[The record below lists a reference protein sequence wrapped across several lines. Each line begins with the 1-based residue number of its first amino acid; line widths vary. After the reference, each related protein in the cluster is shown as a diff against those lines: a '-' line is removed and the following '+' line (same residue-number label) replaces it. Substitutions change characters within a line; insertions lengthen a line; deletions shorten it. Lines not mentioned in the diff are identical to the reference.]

1 MDKREEKPKGTLQK
15 VIDSLNKALRLEY
28 SLIVHYPRLANTIK
42 DEEIRKLVLQ
52 LGSASIHHADVV
64 ASTISQLG
72 GEPDWSLDFYPE
84 DMDLEKVFQTQLGKE
99 KLALELHRE
108 NAASVP
114 SDSLASQLS
123 ALAKE
128 EEQHMKIVNRILAKV
143 KRL

>member
-1 MDKREEKPKGTLQK
+1 MDKKEEKPEGTLQK

-42 DEEIRKLVLQ
+42 DEETRKLVLQ

-64 ASTISQLG
+64 ANTISQLG

-84 DMDLEKVFQTQLGKE
+84 DLDLVEVFQTQREKE

-114 SDSLASQLS
+114 SDSLASELS
-123 ALAKE
+123 ALANE
-128 EEQHMKIVNRILAKV
+128 EEQHIRTVDRILSRL
-143 KRL
+143 KRP